1 VQIGHDVVPAG
12 SEIATATTEEWVVL
26 AADFELP
33 KQLFD
38 THDSSDRTI
47 KMPCAFKVPTNR
59 GTKLYLFLLL

>member
-1 VQIGHDVVPAG
+1 MQIGHDVVPAG

-38 THDSSDRTI
+38 THDSRVT
-47 KMPCAFKVPTNR
+47 
-59 GTKLYLFLLL
+59 GQ